1 MQEFQ
6 KIEKSGK
13 VTIALSDPVNNPCVV
28 LSDVVLGVCVL
39 RCSAGPGALC
49 EPTITKY
56 VS

>member
-1 MQEFQ
+1 MQGFQ
-6 KIEKSGK
+6 KIERSGK
-13 VTIALSDPVNNPCVV
+13 VTIALSDPVNDPCVV